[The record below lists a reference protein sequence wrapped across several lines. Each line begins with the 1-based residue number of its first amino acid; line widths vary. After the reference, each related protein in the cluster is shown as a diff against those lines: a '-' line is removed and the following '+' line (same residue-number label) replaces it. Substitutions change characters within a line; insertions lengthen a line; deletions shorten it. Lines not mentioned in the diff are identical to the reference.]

1 MNPLLTAS
9 DLDNASVESR
19 DLRIIWVPGNPFLD
33 RLRFQTV
40 FFVRTHS
47 QKEWEFV
54 EEVKVH

>member
-19 DLRIIWVPGNPFLD
+19 DLRIIWVPGNPLLD

-40 FFVRTHS
+40 FFCENTSKKGVG
-47 QKEWEFV
+47 
-54 EEVKVH
+54 VH